1 MDRHFTEENIQM
13 GNKQMRSSIL
23 LVIRE
28 IQIKTAMRKQ
38 NKLIRKAK
46 IKKTDNIKCQRGCR
60 AARPWLTI
68 GSNHLRNLLGICET
82 CTHHMTQ
89 TFHF

>member
-1 MDRHFTEENIQM
+1 MKRWST
-13 GNKQMRSSIL
+13 S

-46 IKKTDNIKCQRGCR
+46 IKKTENIKCQDVEQLEH
-60 AARPWLTI
+60 ASLLVVTI
-68 GSNHLRNLLGICET
+68 PGT
-82 CTHHMTQ
+82 C
-89 TFHF
+89 

>member
-1 MDRHFTEENIQM
+1 MKR
-13 GNKQMRSSIL
+13 RSTLS
-23 LVIRE
+23 VIRE

-46 IKKTDNIKCQRGCR
+46 IKKTDNIKRQRGCR

-68 GSNHLRNLLGICET
+68 GSNHFRNLLGT
-82 CTHHMTQ
+82 
-89 TFHF
+89 

>member
-1 MDRHFTEENIQM
+1 MKRWST
-13 GNKQMRSSIL
+13 S

-46 IKKTDNIKCQRGCR
+46 SKKTDNIKCQRGYR
-60 AARPWLTI
+60 AARPCLTI
-68 GSNHLRNLLGICET
+68 GNNQFRNLLGTCET
-82 CTHHMTQ
+82 I
-89 TFHF
+89 